1 MFREP
6 YVAIDETL
14 YSTRDKIA
22 FKTYN
27 KDKLAKYGLNFQ
39 SLGSSTWPQIY
50 WSVSYTGKPNT
61 VTNTHI
67 TKGDDLVIK
76 IVDDYETFGHTS
88 KRGNIT
94 MDIYYRSIP
103 VAKQFLEKNI
113 TIFGLS
119 KPNSKALPPAMKE
132 NKDRDE
138 IS

>member
-1 MFREP
+1 M
-6 YVAIDETL
+6 
-14 YSTRDKIA
+14 
-22 FKTYN
+22 
-27 KDKLAKYGLNFQ
+27 
-39 SLGSSTWPQIY
+39 
-50 WSVSYTGKPNT
+50 SYTGKPNT